1 MNILSMEAIIT
12 EEIFK
17 ALSENSRLRILSLL
31 TSGELCVCEIEECL
45 DLTQSNISR
54 HLTVLKNCGM
64 LDSYKNA
71 QWVYYKVSEK
81 FMQDNSELWDYLS
94 RKFTELPSYQ
104 TDCQKRKKYKNQDLC
119 KCKNNEI
126 RSDLDE

>member
-1 MNILSMEAIIT
+1 ME
-12 EEIFK
+12 ELFK

-31 TSGELCVCEIEECL
+31 TSGELCVCEIEACL

-54 HLTVLKNCGM
+54 HLTVLKNCGI

-81 FMQDNSELWDYLS
+81 FIQENSELWNYLL
-94 RKFTELPSYQ
+94 RKFTELPNYQ
-104 TDCQKRKKYKNQDLC
+104 TDCEKCKKYKNQDLC
-119 KCKNNEI
+119 NCKKNKGVVENG
-126 RSDLDE
+126 

>member
-1 MNILSMEAIIT
+1 MD
-12 EEIFK
+12 EIFK
-17 ALSENSRLRILSLL
+17 ALSENSRLRILSIL
-31 TSGELCVCEIEECL
+31 TDGELCVCEIEACL

-81 FMQDNSELWDYLS
+81 FIQDNSELWNYLS
-94 RKFTELPSYQ
+94 RKFSELLNYQ
-104 TDCQKRKKYKNQDLC
+104 TDCQKCKKYKGQDLC
-119 KCKNNEI
+119 NCKNKEI
-126 RSDLDE
+126 RSDYSE